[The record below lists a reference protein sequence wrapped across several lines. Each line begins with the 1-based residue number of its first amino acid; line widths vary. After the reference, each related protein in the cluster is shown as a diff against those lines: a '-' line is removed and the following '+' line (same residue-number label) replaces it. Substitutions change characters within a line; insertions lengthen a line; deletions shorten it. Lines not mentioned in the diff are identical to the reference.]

1 MSWFGIVLIVVSFVL
16 LTPKGGVPGSTAARN
31 IRIGAMPI
39 ATTPGYQHAADGN
52 GKRRWYQ
59 VCIGVVLLAAGILL
73 LIVSS

>member
-1 MSWFGIVLIVVSFVL
+1 VLIVVSLVL

-39 ATTPGYQHAADGN
+39 ATTPGYQQTADRT
-52 GKRRWYQ
+52 GKGRLYQ
-59 VCIGVVLLAAGILL
+59 ICIGVVLLAAGILL